1 MNRMGSVIIVGLV
14 ATLAS
19 VGVLAGLRSTRA
31 AADEQTSPPTHDR
44 QALHTRVA
52 RDVLVTPNSA
62 TIRKARDSHR
72 PIFLESW
79 KPHEESDMEKTTGG
93 IKTANGS
100 FTAHAED
107 LGEQAMA
114 QIDRL
119 REQAGEVSER
129 VVGFIKERPG
139 TSLLIA
145 AAAGYLIGRMLR
157 S

>member
-1 MNRMGSVIIVGLV
+1 LE
-14 ATLAS
+14 A
-19 VGVLAGLRSTRA
+19 
-31 AADEQTSPPTHDR
+31 
-44 QALHTRVA
+44 
-52 RDVLVTPNSA
+52 
-62 TIRKARDSHR
+62 IR
-72 PIFLESW
+72 
-79 KPHEESDMEKTTGG
+79 EEIDMEKTTGG
-93 IKTANGS
+93 IKAQNGS

-129 VVGFIKERPG
+129 VVEFIKERPG

-145 AAAGYLIGRMLR
+145 AAAGYFIGRILR